1 MDNRHTALLTFTLFT
16 FKMCHH
22 VLAWPLLISNKHLTD
37 HFQDLQLIYI
47 VVFIQF
53 VH

>member
-22 VLAWPLLISNKHLTD
+22 VLAWPLLISNT
-37 HFQDLQLIYI
+37 LQIIFKTYN
-47 VVFIQF
+47 
-53 VH
+53 